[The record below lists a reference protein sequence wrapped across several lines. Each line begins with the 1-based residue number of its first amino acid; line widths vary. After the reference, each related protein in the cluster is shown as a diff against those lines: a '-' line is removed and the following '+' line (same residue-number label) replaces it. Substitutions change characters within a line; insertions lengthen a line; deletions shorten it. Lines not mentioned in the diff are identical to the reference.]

1 MTDPSISKTLRSAP
15 AAASVRP
22 TLAIVVPVFRAGK
35 AATALVTR
43 LRAALAG
50 EDWALVFVDDNSPD
64 DTLATIAALGDARVR
79 AIRRVGR
86 NGLTH
91 TCLVTMLASGAEY
104 VAMLDGASLYDE
116 TLLGAMLRALRQETG
131 QEIGQEIGQ
140 ETDQETDQAA
150 DLAVAARPSVGGG
163 WIRRGVRALLGG
175 ATRSILS
182 ATLTDPASGFFMIR
196 RDALEKLTPS
206 LSSVSHQVLLDLI
219 ATARG
224 RLRIVEIAGSA
235 TAISGRRSE
244 LKLALELTALMI
256 AKFSSDAVSVR
267 FLLFCLVGFTG
278 VGAHLALLDGALM
291 ARLPFTAAQTVATI
305 GAMIWNFSLNN
316 MVTYGDQRLTGFAYF
331 TGLLRFMAI
340 CGIGAISN
348 VGVASLI
355 YAHETVWWI
364 AGLGGAVMGAV
375 WNYVVTAVFVWRP
388 R

>member
-1 MTDPSISKTLRSAP
+1 MTDPASSPPPRSAS
-15 AAASVRP
+15 AAASTRP
-22 TLAIVVPVFRAGK
+22 TVAIVVPVFRASE
-35 AATALVTR
+35 AVPALVGR
-43 LRAALAG
+43 LHAALAT
-50 EDWALVFVDDNSPD
+50 EDWEVVFVDDNSPD
-64 DTLATIAALGDARVR
+64 DTLATIAALGNPRVR

-91 TCLVTMLASGAEY
+91 TCLVTMLASGADY
-104 VAMLDGASLYDE
+104 VALLDGASHYDE
-116 TLLGAMLRALRQETG
+116 ALLGAMLAQLRKNAG
-131 QEIGQEIGQ
+131 R
-140 ETDQETDQAA
+140 DA
-150 DLAVAARPSVGGG
+150 DLVVATRPSVSGGFL
-163 WIRRGVRALLGG
+163 RHAVRALLGG
-175 ATRSILS
+175 ATRAVLS

-224 RLRIVEIAGSA
+224 RLRIVEIEGAPA
-235 TAISGRRSE
+235 TISGRRSE
-244 LKLALELTALMI
+244 LKLALELTALLI

-267 FLLFCLVGFTG
+267 FLLFCMVGFTG
-278 VGAHLALLDGALM
+278 VGAHLALLDGALV

-355 YAHETVWWI
+355 YAHDSVWWI